1 MLFERATQKSLKEI
15 DRDLRE
21 SAARNKFGVLG
32 VHDLKEAMEKKGVS
46 FENTCLVYEVC
57 NPQQAKHVLEANGA
71 FSTVLPCRISV
82 YGSENNYKIATI
94 LPTALVTLFEGK
106 GLEAVAQEVEQSV
119 ITIIEDAV

>member
-1 MLFERATQKSLKEI
+1 MLFERATQKSLEEI
-15 DRDLRE
+15 DRDLRK

-46 FENTCLVYEVC
+46 FANTCLIYEVC
-57 NPQQAKHVLEANGA
+57 NPEQAKHVLEANGA

-82 YGSENNYKIATI
+82 YGSENNYKIATV

-106 GLEAVAQEVEQSV
+106 GLEPVAEEVEKV
-119 ITIIEDAV
+119 LLTMIEETV